1 MAKKPQTKKGQANP
15 GARGTPT
22 PSGSAKTAGRL
33 PSLLLGALVLLA
45 ATLPYARSTG
55 YEFVWDDKFVVGPHL
70 DVRGFGDVVRIWR
83 LPFDEFLKNETP
95 ERTYYRPATLLSLA
109 WDRSTSG
116 ENPRGF
122 HRTNVVLYAAVCL
135 FLWLFAWEVSGRPVA
150 AAVGA
155 VLFALHPTHPESVCF
170 VSGRTDLLAAAFL
183 FAALWAAVR
192 FGPSIRSPWRK
203 LLPAAAL
210 LVPGLYAKEVAFLA
224 MPLLPVALWVKD
236 RRMTAADVF
245 RAALPVAA
253 VALLFLA
260 SRAAVLGLAPLRAT
274 STVEGAEAQLLTS
287 VAAVAR
293 YLPLLVA
300 PLRLS
305 ARHEIVET
313 RSPDAVFAVGLLA
326 LVAIA
331 AGLWIGARRRSPWLL
346 PLGLFAATLLP
357 ICYVRL
363 HSGAIVAERFL
374 FVPSAAIA
382 LAVALL
388 PGAFASRRSAGTGAG
403 GPGGQSRAAGDA
415 GFGFLLACAGVAAC
429 LLFLL
434 LPRVA
439 IWRNEG
445 TLFGSM
451 LHDSPE
457 SPRVHVMLGE
467 YEYGKRD
474 LARSIEHYRRAIALD
489 PAAATE
495 VFLNL
500 AAAEDESGQA
510 DSAFAHIRILNRAL
524 PSYAPG
530 WYALGNLHS
539 RAHRPDSAATA
550 YREAIRLMPSFAEAE
565 NNLGAALELLG
576 RVPEAEEHY
585 RRALAARPGFREA
598 ENNVRRLAGESRLPP
613 PEAPR

>member
-1 MAKKPQTKKGQANP
+1 MSRKPQTKKGQANP
-15 GARGTPT
+15 GARVAATPG
-22 PSGSAKTAGRL
+22 GSAKTAGRL
-33 PSLLLGALVLLA
+33 PTLLLGALVLLA

-70 DVRGFGDVVRIWR
+70 DVRGPEDIVRIWR

-109 WDRSTSG
+109 WDQGASG
-116 ENPRGF
+116 ESPRAF
-122 HRTNVVLYAAVCL
+122 HRTNVILYAAVCL
-135 FLWLFAWEVSGRPVA
+135 FLWLFAWEVSGRPIA
-150 AAVGA
+150 AAAGA

-183 FAALWAAVR
+183 FAALWAAAR
-192 FGPSIRSPWRK
+192 FGPSIRSAWRK

-224 MPLLPVALWVKD
+224 MPLLPIALWVKD
-236 RRMTAADVF
+236 RRMTRADVL
-245 RAALPVAA
+245 RAALPLAT

-274 STVEGAEAQLLTS
+274 TTVEGTGAQLLTS

-293 YLPLLVA
+293 YLPLLFA

-374 FVPSAAIA
+374 FVPSGAIA

-388 PGAFASRRSAGTGAG
+388 PGALASRRPLA
-403 GPGGQSRAAGDA
+403 DA
-415 GFGFLLACAGVAAC
+415 GPGFLLASGAVAAC

-434 LPRVA
+434 LPRIA

-467 YEYGKRD
+467 YNYGKRD

-489 PAAATE
+489 PASATE

-510 DSAFAHIRILNRAL
+510 DSSFAHIRILNRVL

-539 RAHRPDSAATA
+539 RAHRPDSAAAA
-550 YREAIRLMPSFAEAE
+550 YREAVRLMPSFAEAE
-565 NNLGAALELLG
+565 NNLGAALELMG

-585 RRALAARPGFREA
+585 RRALVARHGFREA
-598 ENNVRRLAGESRLPP
+598 ENNLRRLAGESLRPP
-613 PEAPR
+613 PKAPR